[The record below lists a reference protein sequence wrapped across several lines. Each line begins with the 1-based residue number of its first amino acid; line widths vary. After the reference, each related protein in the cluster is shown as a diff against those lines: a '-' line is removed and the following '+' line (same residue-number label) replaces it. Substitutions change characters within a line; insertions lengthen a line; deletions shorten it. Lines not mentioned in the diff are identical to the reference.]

1 MLTLTEI
8 RTTIEST
15 EISDEQFL
23 NLHIV
28 IESYLKR
35 LLLIGLR
42 NKNVQ
47 YKTATKCVNKFY
59 VQPSEMMKLIWK
71 LLNISSKELE
81 NDKTY
86 TPINNAHL
94 NFTSV
99 YRNKRL
105 HGVIS
110 EIEDKDLLILLIKLD
125 KAYIQL
131 LENCCKRIKN
141 ASCFDP
147 PKKWGITKRG
157 TINNVDEVM
166 LSILNKRNN
175 SKQMTRDDAE
185 KLVKKLKL

>member
-99 YRNKRL
+99 F
-105 HGVIS
+105 G
-110 EIEDKDLLILLIKLD
+110 
-125 KAYIQL
+125 
-131 LENCCKRIKN
+131 
-141 ASCFDP
+141 
-147 PKKWGITKRG
+147 
-157 TINNVDEVM
+157 
-166 LSILNKRNN
+166 
-175 SKQMTRDDAE
+175 
-185 KLVKKLKL
+185 